1 MPYPFGGVGC
11 FGGDHA
17 GLAGRFGAM
26 ADSEDTD
33 EYLIYIGCGE
43 VMRRLQVLELGLL
56 GLGVPQDQAGNQ
68 PRAGH

>member
-1 MPYPFGGVGC
+1 
-11 FGGDHA
+11 
-17 GLAGRFGAM
+17 M